1 MEGESR
7 RLVMSQ
13 NDCINSAWL
22 LGIFVSDRLL
32 GYLTQLGP
40 RLISAAVI
48 LVLTSLAAVKKG
60 SGPGL

>member
-22 LGIFVSDRLL
+22 LGILVSDRLL

-40 RLISAAVI
+40 RLISAVI

>member
-1 MEGESR
+1 
-7 RLVMSQ
+7 MSQ

-32 GYLTQLGP
+32 RYLTQLGP
-40 RLISAAVI
+40 GLISAAI
-48 LVLTSLAAVKKG
+48 LVLTSLAAVKRG